1 MQPSYPAHLSLVLRL
16 DMLVSIYPAFSLQTS
31 VPSQLAPDFGNY
43 SANNVNG
50 FASAFLST

>member
-1 MQPSYPAHLSLVLRL
+1 
-16 DMLVSIYPAFSLQTS
+16 MLVSIYPAFSFQTS
-31 VPSQLAPDFGNY
+31 VPSQLTPDFGNY